1 MNPVERFIRGIDGW
15 QQRTRGVNVVFAV
28 IKKFGDDRGSS
39 LAAMLA
45 FYGLLA
51 LFPLLLVL
59 TTILGFIGN
68 QRLES
73 GVVGSTLS
81 QFPVYGQ
88 QIGHNVSHPLQGS
101 TIGLTVGLLGLLYGS
116 LGVAQAGQH
125 AMAQI
130 WNVPGVVRPG
140 FVPRLVRSL
149 LLFGAMGAGMAASAV
164 VSGVITGSGRGIA
177 ERLLAVLTAATLNV
191 GLYFVVFRLLTPRQI
206 ATRHLAAGAAAGGI
220 GYTILTTGG
229 TALIQH
235 QLRHAQAVWPVRVHP
250 GADRVAVP
258 GIDRDA
264 VRRRGQRRRDSAA
277 LVPQHR
283 AAAPHRRRP
292 PRAERHRPA
301 GGTPARGKRRR
312 RFRGVRHR
320 IIGALGA
327 RDPYLRRVRAMA
339 TRAPGVAVGDWGS
352 LLFKTR

>member
-1 MNPVERFIRGIDGW
+1 VNPVERFIRGIDGW

-235 QLRHAQAVWPVRVHP
+235 QLRHAQAVYGQYGFILGLIGWLYLVSTVTLYAAEANVVVTRRLWPRSIVQP
-250 GADRVAVP
+250 PLTDADRRVLSDIA
-258 GIDRDA
+258 
-264 VRRRGQRRRDSAA
+264 Q
-277 LVPQHR
+277 QEE
-283 AAAPHRRRP
+283 RRP
-292 PRAERHRPA
+292 EESVDVGFEGP
-301 GGTPARGKRRR
+301 GTE
-312 RFRGVRHR
+312 
-320 IIGALGA
+320 
-327 RDPYLRRVRAMA
+327 
-339 TRAPGVAVGDWGS
+339 
-352 LLFKTR
+352 

>member
-235 QLRHAQAVWPVRVHP
+235 QLRHAQAVYGQYGFILGLIGWLYLVSTVTLYAAEANVVVTRRLWPRSIVQP
-250 GADRVAVP
+250 PLTDADRRVLSDIA
-258 GIDRDA
+258 
-264 VRRRGQRRRDSAA
+264 Q
-277 LVPQHR
+277 QEE
-283 AAAPHRRRP
+283 RRP
-292 PRAERHRPA
+292 EESVDVGFEAS
-301 GGTPARGKRRR
+301 GTE
-312 RFRGVRHR
+312 
-320 IIGALGA
+320 
-327 RDPYLRRVRAMA
+327 
-339 TRAPGVAVGDWGS
+339 
-352 LLFKTR
+352 

>member
-1 MNPVERFIRGIDGW
+1 VNPVERFIRGIDGW

-177 ERLLAVLTAATLNV
+177 ERLLAVLAAATLNV
-191 GLYFVVFRLLTPRQI
+191 GLYCVVFRLLTPRQI

-235 QLRHAQAVWPVRVHP
+235 QLRHAQAVYGQYGFILGLIGWLYLVSTVTLYAAEANVVVTRRLWPRSIVQP
-250 GADRVAVP
+250 PLTDADRRVLSDIA
-258 GIDRDA
+258 
-264 VRRRGQRRRDSAA
+264 Q
-277 LVPQHR
+277 QEE
-283 AAAPHRRRP
+283 RRP
-292 PRAERHRPA
+292 EESVDVGFEAS
-301 GGTPARGKRRR
+301 GTE
-312 RFRGVRHR
+312 
-320 IIGALGA
+320 
-327 RDPYLRRVRAMA
+327 
-339 TRAPGVAVGDWGS
+339 
-352 LLFKTR
+352 

>member
-1 MNPVERFIRGIDGW
+1 VNPVERFIRGIDGW

-235 QLRHAQAVWPVRVHP
+235 QLRHAQAVYGQYGFILGLIGWLYLVSTVTLYAAEANVVVTRRLWSRSIVQPP
-250 GADRVAVP
+250 LTDADRRVLSDIA
-258 GIDRDA
+258 
-264 VRRRGQRRRDSAA
+264 Q
-277 LVPQHR
+277 QEE
-283 AAAPHRRRP
+283 RRP
-292 PRAERHRPA
+292 EESVDVGFEAS
-301 GGTPARGKRRR
+301 GTE
-312 RFRGVRHR
+312 
-320 IIGALGA
+320 
-327 RDPYLRRVRAMA
+327 
-339 TRAPGVAVGDWGS
+339 
-352 LLFKTR
+352 